1 MVSDTRSA
9 RRSKEEADDSS
20 TKKKVNVRKDPSTRS
35 TDVSDPRSAREASS
49 SRPTTPNPKSR
60 ASSRQTTTSP
70 QIMRKSK
77 RLDKGLPALT
87 PPMKRKSERLEKHNT
102 PSPVR
107 RSDRG
112 KKNLASNASGSKQPA
127 KELSSSGSKRRKE
140 KTLIELTTESKKAE
154 VDLEAVGNKKRK
166 MMDARSFR
174 SIFKKQRI
182 KDIVLDGDGDLEGR
196 DKVSDVCSGNSK
208 GVDSNKPIGNDEDI
222 SDECN
227 RGVVGNLRDESIDK
241 TDNEATRKSVCS
253 SKGCHTDI
261 ENDVIVDSGLGN
273 NVVGQPCSKDSQNS
287 LSVRET
293 FDNTERSSKICLSTD
308 NIDAQKSVCSSKGCH
323 TDIENDVIVDSVLGD
338 NVVVDPCSKDSQT
351 SLSVREMFDNTER
364 SSKNCLPIDN
374 IDAQK
379 SVCSLKGCHTDI
391 KNDVIVD
398 SGLGDNVVVDPCS
411 KDSLTSLS
419 VRETFDN
426 TERSSKN
433 CLSTDTIDAQKSIC
447 SLKGCHTD
455 IEHDVIVDSRLGDN
469 VVVDPCSKDSHT
481 SLSVRETF
489 NNTER
494 SSKNC
499 LSTDNIDA
507 PESESSTSLARSQDG
522 SASSVAETTPSPS
535 PSSKCESCD
544 LLGTCV
550 LCSKIKRVGYDSPEQ
565 ELCSCN
571 SAVCKELD
579 SISSCKCKDRSDQG
593 AAVTSES
600 AEKCDSRHLLKE
612 RHADSQMNGHE
623 NVCALCYKGGEL
635 LCCEGKGCR
644 RCYHLSC
651 LDPPS

>member
-522 SASSVAETTPSPS
+522 SASSGEKFMCTEVAETTPSPS

-635 LCCEGKGCR
+635 LWV
-644 RCYHLSC
+644 L
-651 LDPPS
+651 

>member
-1 MVSDTRSA
+1 M
-9 RRSKEEADDSS
+9 EIW
-20 TKKKVNVRKDPSTRS
+20 KD
-35 TDVSDPRSAREASS
+35 EI
-49 SRPTTPNPKSR
+49 KYL
-60 ASSRQTTTSP
+60 
-70 QIMRKSK
+70 MF
-77 RLDKGLPALT
+77 
-87 PPMKRKSERLEKHNT
+87 
-102 PSPVR
+102 
-107 RSDRG
+107 
-112 KKNLASNASGSKQPA
+112 
-127 KELSSSGSKRRKE
+127 
-140 KTLIELTTESKKAE
+140 
-154 VDLEAVGNKKRK
+154 AV
-166 MMDARSFR
+166 
-174 SIFKKQRI
+174 
-182 KDIVLDGDGDLEGR
+182 
-196 DKVSDVCSGNSK
+196 
-208 GVDSNKPIGNDEDI
+208 
-222 SDECN
+222 
-227 RGVVGNLRDESIDK
+227 
-241 TDNEATRKSVCS
+241 
-253 SKGCHTDI
+253 
-261 ENDVIVDSGLGN
+261 
-273 NVVGQPCSKDSQNS
+273 NS

-364 SSKNCLPIDN
+364 
-374 IDAQK
+374 
-379 SVCSLKGCHTDI
+379 SLKGCHTDI

-522 SASSVAETTPSPS
+522 SASSGEKFMCTEGMFYTIGRKLDLTILSVGKYFLLAVAETTPSPS

-550 LCSKIKRVGYDSPEQ
+550 LCSKIKRYAS
-565 ELCSCN
+565 
-571 SAVCKELD
+571 
-579 SISSCKCKDRSDQG
+579 
-593 AAVTSES
+593 TSTPQLHS
-600 AEKCDSRHLLKE
+600 TF
-612 RHADSQMNGHE
+612 
-623 NVCALCYKGGEL
+623 
-635 LCCEGKGCR
+635 
-644 RCYHLSC
+644 
-651 LDPPS
+651 